1 MAYTLK
7 VKNHNGYILNLTE
20 SKDYTVYKIE
30 GLQPPQVTIASAKRS
45 VSDGST
51 INRLSVE
58 NRNIVIYMTI
68 EGNVEANRI
77 NLYKY
82 FPLKQYV
89 TIYFEN
95 GVRDVS
101 IEGVVE
107 VIECDLFTNRQV
119 AQISLICPQP
129 YFKSAEDL
137 ITHFSSIGSLFQ
149 FPFSIAEEG
158 MEFSA
163 IKTADR
169 KAIVNTGDVE
179 NGIIIDLYAA
189 GAVSKPTI
197 YDVLNRTYIKLNCD
211 LQPNDH
217 IIINTNVDNKAITL
231 IRNGE
236 SSNAMGYMSPD
247 SKWLILNSGDNV
259 FTYEAENGA
268 ENLQV
273 TFTTA
278 LLYGGV

>member
-30 GLQPPQVTIASAKRS
+30 GLQPPQVTIATAKRS

-68 EGNVEANRI
+68 EGDVEANRI

-137 ITHFSSIGSLFQ
+137 ITHFSSIDSLFQ

-158 MEFSA
+158 MEFST

-189 GAVSKPTI
+189 GAVSKPTV

-217 IIINTNVDNKAITL
+217 IVINTNVDNKAITL

-259 FTYEAENGA
+259 FTYEAENGS

>member
-1 MAYTLK
+1 MGYTLK
-7 VKNHNGYILNLTE
+7 VKNHKEDILNLTA

-30 GLQPPQVTIASAKRS
+30 GLQPPQVTIATAKKA

-68 EGNVEANRI
+68 EGDVEANRI
-77 NLYKY
+77 KLYKY

-107 VIECDLFTNRQV
+107 LIECDLFTNRQV

-129 YFKSAEDL
+129 YFKSADDL
-137 ITHFSSIGSLFQ
+137 ITYFSSIESLFE
-149 FPFSIAEEG
+149 FEFSIPEEG
-158 MEFSA
+158 IEFSA
-163 IKTADR
+163 IKTAER

-179 NGIIIDLYAA
+179 NGIIIDLYAT
-189 GAVSKPTI
+189 GAVSKPVI
-197 YDVLNRTYIKLNCD
+197 YDVLNRTYIRLNCD
-211 LQPNDH
+211 LQANDQ

-231 IRNGE
+231 IRDGE
-236 SSNAMGYMSPD
+236 TSNAMGYMTPD

-259 FTYEAENGA
+259 FTYGAESGS

>member
-30 GLQPPQVTIASAKRS
+30 GLQPPQVTIATAKRS

-68 EGNVEANRI
+68 EGDVEANRI

-137 ITHFSSIGSLFQ
+137 ITYFSSIDSLFQ

-158 MEFSA
+158 MEFST

-189 GAVSKPTI
+189 GAVSKPTV

-217 IIINTNVDNKAITL
+217 IVINTNVDNKAITL

-259 FTYEAENGA
+259 FTYEAENGS

>member
-20 SKDYTVYKIE
+20 SKDYIVYKIE
-30 GLQPPQVTIASAKRS
+30 GLQPPQVTIATAKKA

-68 EGNVEANRI
+68 EGDVEANRI

-107 VIECDLFTNRQV
+107 IIECNLFTNRQV

-129 YFKSAEDL
+129 YFKSAEEL
-137 ITHFSSIGSLFQ
+137 VTYFSSIDSLFE

-158 MEFSA
+158 VEFSV

-189 GAVSKPTI
+189 GVVSKPII

-211 LQPNDH
+211 LQANDH
-217 IIINTNVDNKAITL
+217 IVINTNVDNKAITL
-231 IRNGE
+231 IRDGV

-259 FTYEAENGA
+259 FTYEAESGA